1 MSGRSISVTP
11 LGGWPTLSSPVLFQ
25 SSLPCGLIH
34 RSVTVCRPTS
44 DGDPLR
50 WTTRCARGCTAG
62 IEPTCN
68 ASKTPSTLSFPSCER
83 LAASA
88 KSAKETCIRLN
99 IDDPFG
105 RVYFSTHD
113 VRRMTTST
121 TQADDVTPGSRPA
134 RPGVWLAEVGLLFM
148 ALIWGINFSVIKYGT
163 TILPPLGYN
172 AFRTML
178 AAASLTIIAIV
189 WGGARP
195 NRSDFLMLLVLGA
208 LGNGVYQTLF
218 IEGLSRTRAG
228 EAALVVGASPA
239 LMALFARMRGIER
252 VDSRRAIG
260 IGLSIFGVGLVVLGR
275 ATSGAATNDGSLF

>member
-1 MSGRSISVTP
+1 
-11 LGGWPTLSSPVLFQ
+11 
-25 SSLPCGLIH
+25 
-34 RSVTVCRPTS
+34 
-44 DGDPLR
+44 
-50 WTTRCARGCTAG
+50 
-62 IEPTCN
+62 
-68 ASKTPSTLSFPSCER
+68 
-83 LAASA
+83 
-88 KSAKETCIRLN
+88 
-99 IDDPFG
+99 
-105 RVYFSTHD
+105 
-113 VRRMTTST
+113 MTTST

-239 LMALFARMRGIER
+239 LMALFARDRKSTR
-252 VDSRRAIG
+252 LNS
-260 IGLSIFGVGLVVLGR
+260 SH
-275 ATSGAATNDGSLF
+275 